1 MYYRDALESYAS
13 GFILV
18 KENDSHWNS
27 NMQAYDAN
35 TNVYMYVVYEN
46 QGEEKKCTTTRPF
59 SSHESVKAFLD
70 VFLNDISG

>member
-1 MYYRDALESYAS
+1 
-13 GFILV
+13 
-18 KENDSHWNS
+18 
-27 NMQAYDAN
+27 MQAYDAN